1 MCKKL
6 LNEELNGIELYFNE
20 IPSAETREILKS
32 AGFRWHKVKKCW
44 YAKKNEETTKIAQ
57 ELSDEEITAANIKK
71 SVVKTSKLA
80 PLWERCQVS
89 EIPAHDRYLT
99 TKEIAEQTRKHIKE
113 RFPEIKFSCRIG
125 SGGWAAHNE
134 VNFYFKSAPFSKDSA
149 YFEAIK
155 NYVKCWLWS
164 FNYDNSDSMTDY
176 FDRGFYENISTWDFE
191 ECEPTKEQREEMSD
205 FDKKAE
211 EAKKAEEERQRAK
224 FEEWQ
229 KEREEEIKRAEIRR
243 KKEEADRIKILDEIK
258 IVDIAES
265 EKYIITANM
274 VCGCG
279 KDNNIEEVKKD
290 GYKKE
295 ESAIIKR
302 EVYFTSEE
310 NYNNFC
316 NLLMYDW
323 EFCNGCGGT
332 GTLDKRVNDDNFN
345 KLNASQRDGV
355 KWLLWDCVAVYL
367 NNKLMLIIDP
377 EGYNYCR
384 YANIVEGQI
393 KKELLKHAEQAED
406 EKQRDAFHMPESIQ
420 SQADNIESGNIYTLI
435 YNDPWTLCA
444 TMHHITINSITKT
457 TYAQHKDAILLNYTE
472 KGKRKAIQQ
481 YFYNSKSMLLFAGW
495 LEALPEE
502 LTKKHISGNMYQ
514 VLNAGAT
521 SNDFMITCAKYYES
535 NGHNAIINTLQY

>member
-1 MCKKL
+1 MCKKI
-6 LNEELNGIELYFNE
+6 LNEELNGIELYFDE
-20 IPSAETREILKS
+20 IPNVETRESLKK
-32 AGFRWHKVKKCW
+32 AGFRWHKAKKCW
-44 YAKKNEETTKIAQ
+44 YAKKSEKTVKIAQ
-57 ELSDEEITAANIKK
+57 ELSNEEIMAGNIKK
-71 SVVKTSKLA
+71 TVVKTSKLA

-89 EIPAHDRYLT
+89 EIPEHDRHLT

-134 VNFYFKSAPFSKDSA
+134 VNFYFKSAPFAEDSA
-149 YFEAIK
+149 YFEAIR
-155 NYVKCWLWS
+155 NYIKSWLWS

-191 ECEPTKEQREEMSD
+191 ECEPTEEQRGEMAD

-211 EAKKAEEERQRAK
+211 EAKKAEEERQRTKYEA
-224 FEEWQ
+224 WQ
-229 KEREEEIKRAEIRR
+229 KEREEELKRAEIRR
-243 KKEEADRIKILDEIK
+243 KKEEDDRAKILEEIK
-258 IVDIAES
+258 IIDILES

-302 EVYFTSEE
+302 EVYFSNEE
-310 NYNNFC
+310 SYNNFC

-323 EFCNGCGGT
+323 DFCNGCGGT
-332 GTLDKRVNDDNFN
+332 GTLDKRVTDDNFN
-345 KLNASQRDGV
+345 KLNASQRDNV
-355 KWLLWDCVAVYL
+355 KWILWDCVAVYL
-367 NNKLMLIIDP
+367 NNILMLVIDP

-384 YANIVEGQI
+384 YTNIVEGQI
-393 KKELLKHAEQAED
+393 KKELLKYAEQAED

-420 SQADNIESGNIYTLI
+420 AQSDNIESGNIYTLI

-457 TYAQHKDAILLNYTE
+457 TYAQYKDAILLNYTE

-521 SNDFMITCAKYYES
+521 SNDFMITCAKYYEN

>member
-1 MCKKL
+1 MCKKI
-6 LNEELNGIELYFNE
+6 LNEELNGIELYFDE
-20 IPSAETREILKS
+20 IPSAETREALKN
-32 AGFRWHKVKKCW
+32 AGYRWHKVKKCW
-44 YAKKNEETTKIAQ
+44 YTKKNEETAKIAQ
-57 ELSDEEITAANIKK
+57 ELSNEEITAVNIKK

-89 EIPAHDRYLT
+89 EIPEHDRHLT

-125 SGGWAAHNE
+125 SSGWAAHNE
-134 VNFYFKSAPFSKDSA
+134 VNFYFKSAPFPKDSA

-191 ECEPTKEQREEMSD
+191 ECEPTKEQHEEMTD
-205 FDKKAE
+205 FDKKSE

-224 FEEWQ
+224 LEAWQ

-243 KKEEADRIKILDEIK
+243 KKEEADRAKILEEIK
-258 IVDIAES
+258 IIDISES

-274 VCGCG
+274 ICGCG

-367 NNKLMLIIDP
+367 NNNLMLIIDP

-393 KKELLKHAEQAED
+393 KKELLKYAEQVED

-420 SQADNIESGNIYTLI
+420 AQADNIESGNIYTLI

-472 KGKRKAIQQ
+472 KGKRKAQEQ
-481 YFYNSKSMLLFAGW
+481 YFYNNKSMLLFEGW
-495 LEALPEE
+495 LQALPEE
-502 LTKKHISGNMYQ
+502 MTRKHISGNMYQ
-514 VLNAGAT
+514 VLNAGAN
-521 SNDFMITCAKYYES
+521 SKDFMVNCAKYYENS
-535 NGHNAIINTLQY
+535 GHKAIINTLQY

>member
-44 YAKKNEETTKIAQ
+44 YAKKSEETAKIAQ
-57 ELSDEEITAANIKK
+57 ELSNEEIADANIKK
-71 SVVKTSKLA
+71 SAIKTSKLA
-80 PLWERCQVS
+80 PLWDRCQVS
-89 EIPAHDRYLT
+89 EIPEHDRHLT

-176 FDRGFYENISTWDFE
+176 FDRGFYEDISTWDFE
-191 ECEPTKEQREEMSD
+191 ECKPTKEQREEMAD

-211 EAKKAEEERQRAK
+211 EAKKAEEERQRA
-224 FEEWQ
+224 EYEAWQ

-243 KKEEADRIKILDEIK
+243 KKEEADRAKILEEIK
-258 IVDIAES
+258 IVDISES
-265 EKYIITANM
+265 EKYIITATM
-274 VCGCG
+274 ICGCG
-279 KDNNIEEVKKD
+279 KDNNIDEVKKD
-290 GYKKE
+290 GYTKE

-302 EVYFTSEE
+302 EIYFTSEE

-384 YANIVEGQI
+384 YTNIVKGQY
-393 KKELLKHAEQAED
+393 KKELLKDAERAEN
-406 EKQRDAFHMPESIQ
+406 EEQRDAFHMPESIQ
-420 SQADNIESGNIYTLI
+420 AQANNIESGNIYTLI

-457 TYAQHKDAILLNYTE
+457 TYAQYKDAILLNYTE

-514 VLNAGAT
+514 VLNAGCT

>member
-20 IPSAETREILKS
+20 IPSAETREILKT

-44 YAKKNEETTKIAQ
+44 YAKKSEETKKIAQ
-57 ELSDEEITAANIKK
+57 ELSNEEITAANIKK

-89 EIPAHDRYLT
+89 EIPEHNRHLT

-191 ECEPTKEQREEMSD
+191 ECEPTKEQHEEMAD
-205 FDKKAE
+205 FDKKSE

-224 FEEWQ
+224 LEAWQ

-243 KKEEADRIKILDEIK
+243 KKEEADRAKILEEIK
-258 IVDIAES
+258 IIDISES

-279 KDNNIEEVKKD
+279 KDNNIEEVNKH

-302 EVYFTSEE
+302 EVYFVSEE

-367 NNKLMLIIDP
+367 NNNLMLIIDP

-393 KKELLKHAEQAED
+393 KKELLKYAEQAEN
-406 EKQRDAFHMPESIQ
+406 EKQRDAFHIPESIQ
-420 SQADNIESGNIYTLI
+420 AQADNIESGNIYTLI

-444 TMHHITINSITKT
+444 TMHHITINCITKT
-457 TYAQHKDAILLNYTE
+457 TYAQYKDAILLNYTE

-502 LTKKHISGNMYQ
+502 LTKKHISDNMYQ
-514 VLNAGAT
+514 VLNAGAA

>member
-6 LNEELNGIELYFNE
+6 LNEQLNGIELYFDE
-20 IPSAETREILKS
+20 IPSAETREELKNS
-32 AGFRWHKVKKCW
+32 GYRWHKVKKCW
-44 YAKKNEETTKIAQ
+44 YAKKSEATEKVAQ
-57 ELSDEEITAANIKK
+57 ELSDGEKAIKTIKK
-71 SVVKTSKLA
+71 TNAKKPTLS
-80 PLWERCQVS
+80 PLWDRCQVS
-89 EIPAHDRYLT
+89 EIPEHDKYLS

-149 YFEAIK
+149 YFESIR

-191 ECEPTKEQREEMSD
+191 EIAPTESQRADMAD

-211 EAKKAEEERQRAK
+211 EAEKAEEERQRA
-224 FEEWQ
+224 EYEAWQ
-229 KEREEEIKRAEIRR
+229 KEREEAEKRAEIRR
-243 KKEEADRIKILDEIK
+243 QKEEADRVKILEEIK
-258 IVDIAES
+258 IVNIAES
-265 EKYIITANM
+265 DKYILTGSM
-274 VCGCG
+274 LCGCG
-279 KDNNIEEVKKD
+279 KDNNITEVEKD
-290 GYKKE
+290 GYTKE

-302 EVYFTSEE
+302 EVHFASEE

-316 NLLMYDW
+316 NLFMYDW
-323 EFCNGCGGT
+323 DFCNGCGGT

-345 KLNASQRDGV
+345 KLNAEQREGV

-367 NNKLMLIIDP
+367 NNKLMLVIDP

-384 YANIVEGQI
+384 YVNVVNGECE
-393 KKELLKHAEQAED
+393 KVLLSDAEQD
-406 EKQRDAFHMPESIQ
+406 ENNKERDAFHMPESIQ
-420 SQADNIESGNIYTLI
+420 AQSESIEAGNIYTLI

-457 TYAQHKDAILLNYTE
+457 TYAQYKDAILLNYTE
-472 KGKRKAIQQ
+472 KGKRKAQEQ
-481 YFYNSKSMLLFAGW
+481 YFYNTKSMLLFEGW
-495 LEALPEE
+495 LDSLPEE
-502 LTKKHISGNMYQ
+502 MTRKHISGNMYQ
-514 VLNAGAT
+514 VMNAGAN
-521 SNDFMITCAKYYES
+521 SKDFMVNCAKYYEN

>member
-20 IPSAETREILKS
+20 IPSAETREILKT

-44 YAKKNEETTKIAQ
+44 YAKKSEEIEKIAQ
-57 ELSDEEITAANIKK
+57 ELSNEEITAANIKK

-89 EIPAHDRYLT
+89 EIPEHNRHLT

-149 YFEAIK
+149 YFEAVK

-191 ECEPTKEQREEMSD
+191 ECEPTKEQRADMAD
-205 FDKKAE
+205 FDKKSE
-211 EAKKAEEERQRAK
+211 EAKKAEEERQRA
-224 FEEWQ
+224 EYESWQ
-229 KEREEEIKRAEIRR
+229 KEREEEIKRAEFRR
-243 KKEEADRIKILDEIK
+243 KKEEADRAKILEEIK
-258 IVDIAES
+258 IVDISES
-265 EKYIITANM
+265 EKYIITATM
-274 VCGCG
+274 ICGCG
-279 KDNNIEEVKKD
+279 KDNNIDEVKKD
-290 GYKKE
+290 GYTKE

-316 NLLMYDW
+316 DLLMYDW

-367 NNKLMLIIDP
+367 NNNLMLIIDP

-384 YANIVEGQI
+384 YTNIVKGQY
-393 KKELLKHAEQAED
+393 KKELLKDAERAEN
-406 EKQRDAFHMPESIQ
+406 EEQRDAFHMPESIQ
-420 SQADNIESGNIYTLI
+420 AQADDIESGNIYTLI

-457 TYAQHKDAILLNYTE
+457 TYAQYKDAILLNYTE
-472 KGKRKAIQQ
+472 KGKRKAIEQ

-514 VLNAGAT
+514 VLNAGCA

>member
-20 IPSAETREILKS
+20 IPSTETREILKN

-44 YAKKNEETTKIAQ
+44 YAKKNEETAKIAQ
-57 ELSDEEITAANIKK
+57 ELSSEEITAANIKK

-89 EIPAHDRYLT
+89 EIPEHDKYLT

-125 SGGWAAHNE
+125 SGGWSAHNE
-134 VNFYFKSAPFSKDSA
+134 VNFYFKSAPFSKDST
-149 YFEAIK
+149 YFEAIN

-164 FNYDNSDSMTDY
+164 FNYDNSDSMADY

-191 ECEPTKEQREEMSD
+191 ESEANEEQRADMSD

-211 EAKKAEEERQRAK
+211 EAKKAEEERQRA
-224 FEEWQ
+224 EYEAWQ

-243 KKEEADRIKILDEIK
+243 KKEEADRAKILEEIK

-302 EVYFTSEE
+302 EVYFISEE

-345 KLNASQRDGV
+345 KLNASQRDCV
-355 KWLLWDCVAVYL
+355 KWILWDCVAVYL

-393 KKELLKHAEQAED
+393 KKELLK
-406 EKQRDAFHMPESIQ
+406 
-420 SQADNIESGNIYTLI
+420 
-435 YNDPWTLCA
+435 
-444 TMHHITINSITKT
+444 
-457 TYAQHKDAILLNYTE
+457 
-472 KGKRKAIQQ
+472 
-481 YFYNSKSMLLFAGW
+481 
-495 LEALPEE
+495 EAL
-502 LTKKHISGNMYQ
+502 
-514 VLNAGAT
+514 
-521 SNDFMITCAKYYES
+521 C
-535 NGHNAIINTLQY
+535 